1 MHRSHRSLRFSCIQ
15 ICILRIRKCISCVCQ
30 YRLIAFCARHSAS
43 TKNATNLRADVSET
57 DPTTKPAACVKWA
70 TSTSTPKS
78 DADACRRRRRCRCR
92 CWRCC
97 THFALNSTSKRNL
110 FSPIHKHKLTLAHTQ
125 LLTLS
130 HSTHSH
136 THSLAYSR
144 TLRTCCSHLSFVYA
158 LELFI
163 YVCKYT
169 LFGCVCM
176 FECVSFFWPVCFVLF
191 PARPLNCST
200 RRSRIFCLSTSASL
214 SASGSL
220 SGCRMVSE
228 YVEWL
233 VACLPANWVLLLS
246 VVVILV
252 TFQWALRFALFIA
265 AVLFVFWFSVF
276 LFHIHLLL
284 LFLFLFSFYFWL
296 LPSCDRI
303 YKCIW
308 MVSACLSALFFPHF
322 GWFYLIFMAFYIRI
336 FARAFFV
343 SEWFGAY
350 ESRTGC
356 VWGSLWSTEGF
367 IGWIFMYK
375 QGNMTMIL

>member
-1 MHRSHRSLRFSCIQ
+1 
-15 ICILRIRKCISCVCQ
+15 
-30 YRLIAFCARHSAS
+30 
-43 TKNATNLRADVSET
+43 
-57 DPTTKPAACVKWA
+57 
-70 TSTSTPKS
+70 
-78 DADACRRRRRCRCR
+78 
-92 CWRCC
+92 
-97 THFALNSTSKRNL
+97 
-110 FSPIHKHKLTLAHTQ
+110 
-125 LLTLS
+125 
-130 HSTHSH
+130 
-136 THSLAYSR
+136 
-144 TLRTCCSHLSFVYA
+144 
-158 LELFI
+158 
-163 YVCKYT
+163 
-169 LFGCVCM
+169 M

-233 VACLPANWVLLLS
+233 VACLPANWVLHLS

-276 LFHIHLLL
+276 LFHFHLLL
-284 LFLFLFSFYFWL
+284 LFLFLFLFSFYFWL
-296 LPSCDRI
+296 LPSCGRI

-356 VWGSLWSTEGF
+356 VCVDHYGALKDLLAEFLCINRAIWQWYCNGIMLSMCSFYSFWSGGANPKQ
-367 IGWIFMYK
+367 IYIAVIIF
-375 QGNMTMIL
+375 NIICFCTHI

>member
-1 MHRSHRSLRFSCIQ
+1 MSDVDVDAQEWRWRLSSSSSLS
-15 ICILRIRKCISCVCQ
+15 LSLSV
-30 YRLIAFCARHSAS
+30 
-43 TKNATNLRADVSET
+43 
-57 DPTTKPAACVKWA
+57 
-70 TSTSTPKS
+70 
-78 DADACRRRRRCRCR
+78 
-92 CWRCC
+92 
-97 THFALNSTSKRNL
+97 
-110 FSPIHKHKLTLAHTQ
+110 LTLLQPLCAQLHKQTKLVLPSPQTQANTCSHTVTYTLSLHTQ
-125 LLTLS
+125 
-130 HSTHSH
+130 SH
-136 THSLAYSR
+136 TLARWR
-144 TLRTCCSHLSFVYA
+144 THARWELVAHILSFVYA

-276 LFHIHLLL
+276 LFHFHLLL
-284 LFLFLFSFYFWL
+284 LFLFLFLFSFYFWL
-296 LPSCDRI
+296 LPLCGRI

-356 VWGSLWSTEGF
+356 VCVDHYGALKDLLAEFLCINRAIWQWYCNGIMLSMCSFYSFWSGGANPKQ
-367 IGWIFMYK
+367 IYIAVIIF
-375 QGNMTMIL
+375 NIICFCTHI

>member
-1 MHRSHRSLRFSCIQ
+1 MSDVDVDAQEWRWRWRLSSSSSSSLS
-15 ICILRIRKCISCVCQ
+15 LSLSV
-30 YRLIAFCARHSAS
+30 
-43 TKNATNLRADVSET
+43 
-57 DPTTKPAACVKWA
+57 
-70 TSTSTPKS
+70 
-78 DADACRRRRRCRCR
+78 
-92 CWRCC
+92 
-97 THFALNSTSKRNL
+97 
-110 FSPIHKHKLTLAHTQ
+110 LTLLQPLCAQLHKQTKLVLPSPQTQANTCSHTVTYTLSLHTQ
-125 LLTLS
+125 
-130 HSTHSH
+130 SH
-136 THSLAYSR
+136 TLARWR
-144 TLRTCCSHLSFVYA
+144 THARWELVAHILSFVYA

-265 AVLFVFWFSVF
+265 AVLFVFGFRFSCF
-276 LFHIHLLL
+276 IFICC
-284 LFLFLFSFYFWL
+284 FCFYFCFLFSFGFCFRAVGFINAFEWSLLVSLLYFSRNLVDFIWFL
-296 LPSCDRI
+296 WHFIYAFLRAPFSFLNDLGLMSHGRVVCVWIIMEHWRI
-303 YKCIW
+303 YW
-308 MVSACLSALFFPHF
+308 LN
-322 GWFYLIFMAFYIRI
+322 FY
-336 FARAFFV
+336 V
-343 SEWFGAY
+343 
-350 ESRTGC
+350 
-356 VWGSLWSTEGF
+356 
-367 IGWIFMYK
+367 
-375 QGNMTMIL
+375 

>member
-1 MHRSHRSLRFSCIQ
+1 
-15 ICILRIRKCISCVCQ
+15 
-30 YRLIAFCARHSAS
+30 
-43 TKNATNLRADVSET
+43 
-57 DPTTKPAACVKWA
+57 
-70 TSTSTPKS
+70 
-78 DADACRRRRRCRCR
+78 
-92 CWRCC
+92 
-97 THFALNSTSKRNL
+97 
-110 FSPIHKHKLTLAHTQ
+110 
-125 LLTLS
+125 
-130 HSTHSH
+130 
-136 THSLAYSR
+136 
-144 TLRTCCSHLSFVYA
+144 
-158 LELFI
+158 
-163 YVCKYT
+163 
-169 LFGCVCM
+169 M

-265 AVLFVFWFSVF
+265 AVLFVFGFRFSCF
-276 LFHIHLLL
+276 F
-284 LFLFLFSFYFWL
+284 FCCFCFYFCFLFSFGFFLL
-296 LPSCDRI
+296 LPSFGRI

-308 MVSACLSALFFPHF
+308 MVSVCLSALFFPHF

-343 SEWFGAY
+343 SEWLRLMTHG
-350 ESRTGC
+350 RVVC
-356 VWGSLWSTEGF
+356 VWIIMEHWRIYWLNLYVWTGQYDNEIVTGLC
-367 IGWIFMYK
+367 
-375 QGNMTMIL
+375 